1 MQPIR
6 QPIIQEADLPE
17 DPLNSNPPVE
27 SPSPLLA
34 VQDIFLNIQSDL
46 VNQYEELN
54 QRVLQLS
61 RTNRN
66 LKILAGFTTGLAIAM
81 VIINISHR
89 VSKSNKLY
97 SNGSFMNDLD
107 KDYKVISPFNYLSG
121 LASYVKACN
130 SKINDSVFRIIEK
143 FFCCR

>member
-89 VSKSNKLY
+89 VSKKQ
-97 SNGSFMNDLD
+97 
-107 KDYKVISPFNYLSG
+107 
-121 LASYVKACN
+121 
-130 SKINDSVFRIIEK
+130 
-143 FFCCR
+143 